1 LKKRKGSPHKPSSQK
16 NAKYPVTKL
25 QTTLTPDD
33 FKFIV
38 AALNDVAMEIVQKQE
53 TKQEE
58 MYSWIEIELQGVQQ
72 ELQSKRAVSTIPM
85 SVGTPEVGD
94 EPAQLDQIADSVEA
108 RIQKSQDEAEQ
119 ATQDL
124 TQV

>member
-1 LKKRKGSPHKPSSQK
+1 M
-16 NAKYPVTKL
+16 TKL

-38 AALNDVAMEIVQKQE
+38 TTLNDVVMEIVKNQD

-58 MYSWIEIELQGVQQ
+58 MYSHIEIELQGVQQ
-72 ELQSKRAVSTIPM
+72 ELQPRSAVSIATL

-94 EPAQLDQIADSVEA
+94 EPAQLHRIMDSIEA
-108 RIQKSQDEAEQ
+108 HLQKVQDEA
-119 ATQDL
+119 
-124 TQV
+124 